1 MTGAYLLINTASGK
15 DESALAALKKIKGVS
30 QAHLCTGL
38 HDIICYIEEKDLKA
52 MGKILI
58 EKVRKIDGITKTTTC
73 ISVS

>member
-15 DESALAALKKIKGVS
+15 DEAALAKLKKVKGVS

-52 MGKILI
+52 MGKILL
-58 EKVRKIDGITKTTTC
+58 EKVRTIDGIQKTTTC
-73 ISVS
+73 ISVA